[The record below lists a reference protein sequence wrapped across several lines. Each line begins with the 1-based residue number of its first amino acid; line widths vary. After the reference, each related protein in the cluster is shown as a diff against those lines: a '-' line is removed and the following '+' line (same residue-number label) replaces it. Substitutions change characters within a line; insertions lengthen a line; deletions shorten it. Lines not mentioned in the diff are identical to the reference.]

1 MKYFSVLLLIIIPLK
16 ELISQDPLHCDCY
29 DRLTNLS
36 LYYEQKGD
44 IKKAI
49 DTFEK
54 GMNFKEKAKWNPYEY
69 FKLGELYALSGD
81 FVKSCIYLEEAL
93 IRGFDIEYLD
103 SEKFDEVKN
112 SQNWLSI
119 ETRIDSLKREYQKNI
134 NLEYRLAI
142 EDIRGSD
149 QTIRR
154 LIKVPDS
161 TFQKLDS
168 INFLRLKE
176 LIKKYGYPNMA
187 HHGFDGNQGAYL
199 ILLHASMYSE
209 QMYQEILAILNEAIT
224 EFGYR
229 RSNLAQFIDRREVWY
244 HKRKQLY
251 GTWNSY
257 GADEFKEISGLENVD
272 ENRLRYNL
280 LRLKEQ
286 AMIEKRSLPRG
297 YEEKLYPENY
307 FCGHLFKE

>member
-1 MKYFSVLLLIIIPLK
+1 MRTFSILLILIIPLK
-16 ELISQDPLHCDCY
+16 DLAAQISYDCDCY

-36 LYYEQKGD
+36 LFYEQKGE
-44 IKKAI
+44 IEKAI
-49 DTFEK
+49 EVFEK
-54 GMNFKEKAKWNPYEY
+54 GMNYKEKIKWNPYEY
-69 FKLGELYALSGD
+69 FRLGELYAKDGNII
-81 FVKSCIYLEEAL
+81 KSCSYLEEAL
-93 IRGFDIEYLD
+93 KRGFDIEYLD
-103 SEKFDEVKN
+103 YEEFDKIRS
-112 SQNWLSI
+112 SQNWKSLI
-119 ETRIDSLKREYQKNI
+119 TRIDSLKREYQKEI

-161 TFQKLDS
+161 TFQMLDS
-168 INFLRLKE
+168 INYSRLKR
-176 LIKKYGYPNMA
+176 LIDKYGYPNME

-199 ILLHASMYSE
+199 VLLHASMYSE
-209 QMYQEILAILNEAIT
+209 KTYQEILTILNGAIK
-224 EFGYR
+224 EYGYK

-244 HKRKQLY
+244 HKRRQIY

-257 GADEFKEISGLENVD
+257 GADVFEDIHGLEDID
-272 ENRLRYNL
+272 ENRFRYNL

-286 AMIEKRSLPRG
+286 AMIEKRSIPDG

-307 FCGHLFKE
+307 FCGHTFKE